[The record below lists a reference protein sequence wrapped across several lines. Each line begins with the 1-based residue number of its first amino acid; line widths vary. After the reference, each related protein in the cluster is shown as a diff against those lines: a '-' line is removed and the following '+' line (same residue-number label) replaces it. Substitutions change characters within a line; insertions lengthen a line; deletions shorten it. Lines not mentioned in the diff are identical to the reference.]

1 MGFQAQSRT
10 RGKPEEEE
18 EEEEGSRPTNARR
31 IEEEAVQGK
40 KERKRGGVFLG
51 FRLPP
56 PPPPPPPLPSPRP
69 PLLRGGEERRRESGK
84 RGRGEE
90 GSELLSLSPSSPPSF
105 RLGVVGDGGGG
116 VVSLSLG
123 LGCLLRDPCF
133 PTSRC
138 FFFPFFLIFFLL
150 TYRMRVVFTYFL
162 GDFFFTGLM
171 TDAQAQHTVL

>member
-10 RGKPEEEE
+10 RGKPEE

-116 VVSLSLG
+116 VVSLSRTRVPSSGSL
-123 LGCLLRDPCF
+123 F
-133 PTSRC
+133 PYKPLFFSLSFL
-138 FFFPFFLIFFLL
+138 FFFF
-150 TYRMRVVFTYFL
+150 
-162 GDFFFTGLM
+162 
-171 TDAQAQHTVL
+171 